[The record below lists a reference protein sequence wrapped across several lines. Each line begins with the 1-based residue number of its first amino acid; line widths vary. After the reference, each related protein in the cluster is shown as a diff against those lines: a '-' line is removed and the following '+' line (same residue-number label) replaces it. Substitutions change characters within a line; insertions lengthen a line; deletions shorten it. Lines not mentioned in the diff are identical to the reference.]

1 MKKKETRKSVAFKTK
16 NKEGNIMSKKI
27 VTLITL
33 FAFIVFSL
41 SCYTTRK
48 EKVKTVADWEGKEVK
63 ILGVMKTSGEYI
75 EFDKKRPGR
84 IYKDSIVGQIGTES
98 ISIPLSEVELVW
110 IKKINP
116 GLTFLATIGVAS
128 LVLGV
133 VSLIALVV
141 APPKPSPPPVNESC
155 PFIYSFDGEKY
166 IFDAEP
172 YGGAICQGLK
182 RTEWCGLENLREI
195 NGQYRIMVT
204 NELNETQY
212 TDELKLVVVDH
223 PKGVKVV
230 PDASGKIHT
239 VSQPMIPVQ
248 AYDQKG
254 RDLMPSISE
263 NDWKFWVARTEE
275 KNLERNE
282 DLRDELI
289 FEFTKPEGATKA
301 KLLFNGCNTLWGS
314 QALKRYL
321 DLYGNKVS
329 EWYEEMNNF
338 GPAFFRMRNTH
349 VREELYSLQ
358 VRVETENGWESK
370 ALIIGGGPFISED
383 KIYTLDISDVTGDTL
398 RIKLT
403 PPATFWM
410 INHLAVDYTEDL
422 PVTVT
427 EIEAVEAIDHK
438 GQDIRET
445 LALEDNSYLVMP
457 EIGDRAEL
465 IFRSPPQSYGM
476 DRSVFVKASGYYDI
490 HLKAEGEPQLELLN
504 KLHTEPGFVIQHA
517 FKEYLKWK
525 KENMEKIKQK

>member
-1 MKKKETRKSVAFKTK
+1 MWNKGFKILTIVVILLFFYSCIK
-16 NKEGNIMSKKI
+16 TTTYIAPIESDKINAAKKI
-27 VTLITL
+27 
-33 FAFIVFSL
+33 IVVMKDGTELELRNVYIEEEKIIGF
-41 SCYTTRK
+41 TKDKTRK
-48 EKVKTVADWEGKEVK
+48 EIDFSLVKSVR
-63 ILGVMKTSGEYI
+63 I
-75 EFDKKRPGR
+75 EKLNT
-84 IYKDSIVGQIGTES
+84 YYA
-98 ISIPLSEVELVW
+98 
-110 IKKINP
+110 
-116 GLTFLATIGVAS
+116 FLYGGVAIVAAL
-128 LVLGV
+128 LVYG
-133 VSLIALVV
+133 A
-141 APPKPSPPPVNESC
+141 ATAPKPPPSGSC

-166 IFDAEP
+166 MFDAEP

-182 RTEWCGLENLREI
+182 RTEWCELENLKEI
-195 NGQYRIMVT
+195 NGQYRILVI
-204 NELNETQY
+204 NELDETQY

-239 VSQPMIPVQ
+239 ISQPMIPIQ

-254 RDLMPSISE
+254 RDIMPSISE

-275 KNLERNE
+275 KNPERNE

-289 FEFTKPEGATKA
+289 FEFHKPEGATKA

-329 EWYEEMNNF
+329 EWYEEMNSF

-358 VRVETENGWESK
+358 VRVETEDGWKSK

-383 KIYTLDISDVTGDTL
+383 KIYTLNINDVPGDML

-403 PPATFWM
+403 PPVAFWM

-427 EIEAVEAIDHK
+427 EIEAIKAIDHK

-457 EIGDRAEL
+457 KIGDSAEL

-490 HLKAEGEPQLELLN
+490 HLKAEGKPQLELLN
-504 KLHTEPGFVIQHA
+504 KLHTEPGFVVQHA
-517 FKEYLKWK
+517 FREYLKWK